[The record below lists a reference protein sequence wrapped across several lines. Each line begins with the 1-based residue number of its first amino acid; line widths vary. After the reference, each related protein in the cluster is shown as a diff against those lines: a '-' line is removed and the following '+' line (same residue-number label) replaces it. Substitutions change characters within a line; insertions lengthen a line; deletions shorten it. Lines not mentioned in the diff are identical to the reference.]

1 MELPEHL
8 KLKSDD
14 ILSRENFENFLMKNK
29 EEISREAKETVKNIH
44 TLMRTYNF
52 RPKKPS
58 EKRASDKMTMKEHI
72 ENSFWAFEQIVSM
85 KDEIDKMVNSKLGS
99 TQKEHHHGPEK
110 GIVC

>member
-14 ILSRENFENFLMKNK
+14 ISSRENFENFLLKNK
-29 EEISREAKETVKNIH
+29 EEISREAKETVKNVH

-52 RPKKPS
+52 KPKKTS

-99 TQKEHHHGPEK
+99 TQKDHHGPEK
-110 GIVC
+110 GIAC